1 MKYIALIALVALT
14 ACVEEGSD
22 QTGDMTTMCLDHVAY
37 WLDGQGQSQMMAV
50 RIDPKTLQPMLC
62 K

>member
-22 QTGDMTTMCLDHVAY
+22 LTTAMTTVCLDHVAY
-37 WLDGQGQSQMMAV
+37 WYDGQGNSQMMAV
-50 RIDPKTLQPMLC
+50 RIDPKTLQPRLC